1 MTLKAPHLEAALKPL
16 VEHSLAETFVSLGNG
31 LVQDRIGGIVGEENL
46 VVGTVEWGLRTWGRD
61 TWRRPR
67 GRRS

>member
-1 MTLKAPHLEAALKPL
+1 VTLKASHLEAALKPL

-46 VVGTVEWGLRTWGRD
+46 VVGTVEWGLRT
-61 TWRRPR
+61 
-67 GRRS
+67 